1 MNDHPVRI
9 LIVKVHSQANAGD
22 QAIVLGQIQLLKKIV
37 PAARLRH
44 PGTDRGEVPVIFKGS
59 GLI

>member
-37 PAARLRH
+37 PAARLR
-44 PGTDRGEVPVIFKGS
+44 PREPIEAKFRLFLKEAG
-59 GLI
+59 